1 MTKSLRFVLVEQGI
15 ATHLCPCA
23 SAVTPLRLISLR
35 TSMFSR
41 EPDGAAGPS
50 TSQAFADFPS
60 VPDFEQGGFRHS
72 VDLLEGFEEFMD
84 LTPNAPTSSYAAHG
98 VGLAH
103 AASAMT
109 ANSGTP
115 ANTAPNA
122 EAPAAT
128 TATDNDRRTFRN
140 RLSQRRFR
148 ERQRVGYCCCWF
160 VTA

>member
-1 MTKSLRFVLVEQGI
+1 MTESLRFNLEQGI
-15 ATHLCPCA
+15 ATHFCPCA
-23 SAVTPLRLISLR
+23 SAVQPLRLSSLFR
-35 TSMFSR
+35 TSMFSP

-60 VPDFEQGGFRHS
+60 LPDFEQDGFRHS

-98 VGLAH
+98 FDLET
-103 AASAMT
+103 AASAPT

-115 ANTAPNA
+115 ARPNA

-148 ERQRVGYCCCWF
+148 ERQRVGCCCCCF